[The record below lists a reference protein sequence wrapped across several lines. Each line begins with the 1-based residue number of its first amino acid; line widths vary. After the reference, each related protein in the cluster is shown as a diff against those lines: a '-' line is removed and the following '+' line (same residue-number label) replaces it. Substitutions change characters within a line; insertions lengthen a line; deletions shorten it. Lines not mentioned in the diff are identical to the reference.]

1 MKFVRRGILR
11 LSAFA
16 TLAMVAANALA
27 QDESAAPPPKP
38 NPEQAGAAS
47 APLPPAPPAQAPT
60 KAVSADPA
68 STTATFGDW
77 VMRCRR
83 LGTNAQVGNFCE
95 VAQILAVQGQNAPVA
110 EIAVG
115 RLDPNSAIR
124 LTIAL
129 PPNILISVAPRADL
143 GAKDDEGITLTWRRC
158 TPGRCLADVELND
171 AAINRW
177 RSQSG
182 PGRLQFTNAG
192 GQALILPFSLL
203 GFSQALDAYAKEG
216 AEGGAASSAK

>member
-1 MKFVRRGILR
+1 VRKGILR
-11 LSAFA
+11 LSALA
-16 TLAMVAANALA
+16 TLAALAANALA
-27 QDESAAPPPKP
+27 QGESVAPTPKP
-38 NPEQAGAAS
+38 SPEQTGAAS
-47 APLPPAPPAQAPT
+47 APLPPAAPAPAST

-77 VMRCRR
+77 VMRCRK
-83 LGTNAQVGNFCE
+83 LGANAQAGHFCE
-95 VAQILAVQGQNAPVA
+95 VAQILAVQGQTAPVA

-115 RLDPNSAIR
+115 RLDPNSAMW

-143 GAKDDEGITLTWRRC
+143 GAKDDGGITLAWRRC

-216 AEGGAASSAK
+216 ADGAAGINGK